1 MKKSYQAPSLT
12 VHGTVAELT
21 QATNVGQK
29 LDKTLA
35 INTPISVVL
44 TSLKT
49 S

>member
-21 QATNVGQK
+21 QATTAGAQ

-35 INTPISVVL
+35 VNTPIGVVL
-44 TSLKT
+44 QSLKV